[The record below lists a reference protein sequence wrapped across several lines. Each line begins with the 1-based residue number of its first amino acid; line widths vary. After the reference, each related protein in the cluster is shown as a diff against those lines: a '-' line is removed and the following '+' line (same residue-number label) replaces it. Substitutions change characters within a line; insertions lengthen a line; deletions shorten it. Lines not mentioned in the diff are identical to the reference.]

1 LAETISFNQYAAAL
15 PHRQSLLRN
24 LLAIE
29 SDRAARGTC
38 RDKMRAK
45 AGCGAVRQG
54 TDDQPISVRTCAM
67 ISRRK
72 RAQSTQQ
79 GPKTGFDGDPGQ
91 THPIYR
97 RSAAQ
102 VEAELCLLCVGWS
115 FSTADA
121 FAMRARGIGTTDGAK
136 SPLGKG
142 FGRIEFAPAPASVA

>member
-1 LAETISFNQYAAAL
+1 
-15 PHRQSLLRN
+15 
-24 LLAIE
+24 
-29 SDRAARGTC
+29 
-38 RDKMRAK
+38 
-45 AGCGAVRQG
+45 
-54 TDDQPISVRTCAM
+54 M

-142 FGRIEFAPAPASVA
+142 FGGIDVVASLSAITDALAA